1 LDTKPT
7 EAVFI
12 GNDLETDI
20 LSANKA
26 GVTSIRIRRGNSRV
40 DEPESPEVKPKYE
53 ISNLSELFEI
63 LKRVED
69 S

>member
-1 LDTKPT
+1 
-7 EAVFI
+7 
-12 GNDLETDI
+12 LETDI

-26 GVTSIRIRRGNSRV
+26 GVTSIRIRRGNSRI
-40 DEPESPEVKPKYE
+40 DEPSSPEIKPKYE
-53 ISNLSELFEI
+53 MSKLSELFEI